1 MFKTKTTTETFTTHA
16 PVTVKIKK
24 KRSGIFKKT
33 AVGVVIAVASLAIF
47 GGVKVN
53 NIQNVIN
60 HNTAYFQSVSTVSS
74 AEKFLFNDV
83 YTDVDFNRDLKNFE
97 ALNIKNE
104 KNQTMFMFMN
114 FSNMQKHSDKV
125 SIEKY
130 TQLIKEQD
138 FVKLKSFSERVPK
151 KDTLSWSLVTV
162 GASPMNMY
170 FHDQIAKAYEHEYGA
185 DSYFKYFMNNTSF
198 TNANGEISLNESKS
212 QTNKEFLASQEA
224 VTIKLKKAYAKKDYA
239 VLRTYF
245 EQYHHFLNFVD
256 GINHSAISISSYKES
271 NHADNFIATAVLIPY
286 LNAKNNYDMNKTSKD
301 LIMATY

>member
-1 MFKTKTTTETFTTHA
+1 MFKTKNTTETFTTHA

-33 AVGVVIAVASLAIF
+33 AIGVVIAVASLSIF

-60 HNTAYFQSVSTVSS
+60 HNTAYFQSVYTVSS
-74 AEKFLFNDV
+74 AEKVLFNDV

-97 ALNIKNE
+97 ALNINNE

-125 SIEKY
+125 SIEEY
-130 TQLIKEQD
+130 AQLLKEQD
-138 FVKLKSFSERVPK
+138 VVKLKSFSDRVPK
-151 KDTLSWSLVTV
+151 KDTLSWSLITMGV
-162 GASPMNMY
+162 SPMNMY
-170 FHDQIAKAYEHEYGA
+170 FHDEVAKAYEKKYGT

-198 TNANGEISLNESKS
+198 TNVNGEIGFDESKS
-212 QTNKEFLASQEA
+212 QKYKEFLASQETVA
-224 VTIKLKKAYAKKDYA
+224 IKLKEAYAKKDYA
-239 VLRTYF
+239 VLRSYF
-245 EQYHHFLNFVD
+245 EQYNHFLNFMN
-256 GINHSAISISSYKES
+256 GINHSAISTPSYKES
-271 NHADNFIATAVLIPY
+271 NYTDNFIATAVLIPY

-301 LIMATY
+301 LLMATY